1 LIGKAKEYGAMKA
14 DECAQCDIAI
24 LRKFYPHT
32 QRGYDKYNRPLLFER
47 NGKTE
52 VNPIFLLTTK
62 ETLFAYHFWT
72 MEQALDRMFT
82 ESAIK
87 FYGATPGEKVVPTSP
102 VNISTCAILD
112 FNDFGLSHCSSK
124 MLDLVKSFVAID
136 NTVYP
141 EMLGKMLVINA
152 PWLAV
157 QTWSIVRGWLDPRT
171 QAKIEIVGPGSESLK
186 RLHELIPKEYLP
198 AEFSGTAPDL
208 YYLKPHTEYLQ
219 LPRGGEVTR
228 TIDVPIGKVLF
239 VDTYLGEGAVEVTV
253 STITPA
259 TISPQSPI
267 CVSDKKGVVG
277 SSTPVAASSSFFSRG
292 YNSMRANPMVGSP
305 TRELHTTSTVLEVY
319 EMKINAETNTSRG
332 SERCLKH
339 YCGPDATLTAGFV
352 THTLYKITWKNPSK
366 DFFGGVKNTFVYSL
380 TIADSTEFPDM
391 LSVINAHT
399 SLDSSHH
406 RHSHGHG
413 HAHGSAAAAIA
424 SEDARYRSAT
434 IAGSAGSNETA
445 SPIRDRSPST
455 PSAIVKSTSYPEV
468 SMSSSTPIH
477 RVASDGDAPIEIS
490 IEEDS
495 SS

>member
-1 LIGKAKEYGAMKA
+1 MT
-14 DECAQCDIAI
+14 I
-24 LRKFYPHT
+24 L
-32 QRGYDKYNRPLLFER
+32 PLR

-62 ETLFAYHFWT
+62 ESLFAYHFWT
-72 MEQALDRMFT
+72 MEYALDQMFT

-87 FYGATPGEKVVPTSP
+87 FYGGKPGENVVPTSP

-124 MLDLVKSFVAID
+124 MLDLVKSFVSID
-136 NTVYP
+136 NVVYP

-171 QAKIEIVGPGSESLK
+171 QAKIEIVGPGSESIK

-198 AEFSGTAPDL
+198 AEFAGTGPDL
-208 YYLKPHTEYLQ
+208 YYLKPHTEYIQ
-219 LPRGGEVTR
+219 LPRNGEITR

-259 TISPQSPI
+259 TLSPQSPI
-267 CVSDKKGVVG
+267 CVSERKI
-277 SSTPVAASSSFFSRG
+277 PVQTSASSLFSRG
-292 YNSMRANPMVGSP
+292 YNSMRAPPVLGSP
-305 TRELHTTSTVLEVY
+305 ARELHTTSTILDVFEIKL
-319 EMKINAETNTSRG
+319 NPETHSNRG

-339 YCGPDATLTAGFV
+339 YTGPDVAQTLGFA
-352 THTLYKITWKNPSK
+352 THTLYKVTWKNPSK

-391 LSVINAHT
+391 LHVINSHT
-399 SLDSSHH
+399 SLDSQSHRRSSLVQGRVH
-406 RHSHGHG
+406 V
-413 HAHGSAAAAIA
+413 ADD
-424 SEDARYRSAT
+424 DARHRSVTVTGT
-434 IAGSAGSNETA
+434 ITEESTDVM
-445 SPIRDRSPST
+445 RDRSPST
-455 PSAIVKSTSYPEV
+455 PIIKSTSYVEV
-468 SMSSSTPIH
+468 SMASSISVSAPIH
-477 RVASDGDAPIEIS
+477 RVASDSDAIMTIADEIVACTDD
-490 IEEDS
+490 ES